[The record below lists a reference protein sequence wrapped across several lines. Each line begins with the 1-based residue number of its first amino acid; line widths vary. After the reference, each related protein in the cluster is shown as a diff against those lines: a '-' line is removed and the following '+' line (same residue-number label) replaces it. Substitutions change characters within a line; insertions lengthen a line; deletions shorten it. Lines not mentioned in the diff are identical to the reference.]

1 MKHAKKLFAVLLA
14 VLMVASMAGCGSGGS
29 GSGSGSNGSAEGSD
43 GAAIKLGG
51 IGPLTGPAAIYG
63 NAAKNGTEIAVEEIN
78 AMGGIQFELSY
89 QDDEHD
95 AEKLSLIHISEPTRH

>member
-1 MKHAKKLFAVLLA
+1 MRNPEKMCRRDRGA
-14 VLMVASMAGCGSGGS
+14 
-29 GSGSGSNGSAEGSD
+29 D
-43 GAAIKLGG
+43 GPAIKLGG

-78 AMGGIQFELSY
+78 AMGGIQFELSS

-95 AEKLSLIHISEPTRH
+95 AEDVYKRQSFFRAGATVRSDPAIVAPGPRRPRPRKE

>member
-51 IGPLTGPAAIYG
+51 IGPAYRSAAAIYG
-63 NAAKNGTEIAVEEIN
+63 NAAKNGAEIAV
-78 AMGGIQFELSY
+78 G
-89 QDDEHD
+89 
-95 AEKLSLIHISEPTRH
+95 